1 MADVVWVYAEIV
13 DDKITATTLEML
25 AKAAEA
31 GKAEAILLGPAPA
44 DAAQTLAKHGASKIY
59 HCADPVYREYL
70 TLPAAET
77 VAGLIQKHQPA
88 VLLCASS
95 YAGRD
100 LVANLSA
107 RLDCGA
113 ISDVGDF
120 QLKDG
125 SVEATIP
132 ALGASYQNTSTLV
145 SPGTKLLLVRP
156 KSFEPKVN
164 EQPVVVEEVAAA
176 SDETLRKV
184 HVKERVV
191 VKREGPQLEGA
202 KMVVAGGRG
211 LKGEENFAMLKD
223 LAELLGGAVGASRA
237 AVDAGWVPYAMQIG
251 QTGKTVSLRHLRRR
265 AASLRHENL
274 QDHHLDQQRSR
285 SADLSILRLRRR
297 RRRLQSDPPAHRRIE
312 EAQRR
317 VILSPKL
324 VTHPFSLL
332 SNYFVGSD
340 QNVGRNRHADL
351 LRGLQADH
359 ELQLYGTFH
368 RYFTRLTPL

>member
-1 MADVVWVYAEIV
+1 VADVVWVYAEIV
-13 DDKITATTLEML
+13 DEKITTTTLEML

-31 GKAEAILLGPAPA
+31 GTAEAILLGPAPQ
-44 DAAQTLAKHGASKIY
+44 DAPQTLAKHGASKIY

-95 YAGRD
+95 YPGRD
-100 LVANLSA
+100 LIASLSA
-107 RLDCGA
+107 RLDCGV

-125 SVEATIP
+125 GVEATIP

-145 SPGTKLLLVRP
+145 SSGTKLLLVRP

-164 EQPVVVEEVAAA
+164 EQPVAVEEVPAV
-176 SDETLRKV
+176 SDEALRKV
-184 HVKERVV
+184 HVTERVV

-202 KMVVAGGRG
+202 KTVVAGGRG
-211 LKGEENFAMLKD
+211 LKGEEHFAMLKD

-251 QTGKTVSLRHLRRR
+251 QTGKTVKPDIYLACGISGAVQHL
-265 AASLRHENL
+265 SGMKT
-274 QDHHLDQQRSR
+274 SKTII
-285 SADLSILRLRRR
+285 SINKDPEAPIF
-297 RRRLQSDPPAHRRIE
+297 QYSDFGVVGDVFKVIPQLIE
-312 EAQRR
+312 ELKKRKGA
-317 VILSPKL
+317 
-324 VTHPFSLL
+324 
-332 SNYFVGSD
+332 
-340 QNVGRNRHADL
+340 
-351 LRGLQADH
+351 
-359 ELQLYGTFH
+359 
-368 RYFTRLTPL
+368 